1 MVEQKLLE
9 VIERYIN
16 GEMSGDELARFQL
29 LMAENK
35 EVNDRVNEHREFT
48 NLIKQYGERLELE
61 KRLDAIHSEID
72 IHTLKDEMM
81 VHPAWIVKLWRH
93 HHSKISVAASIAIFA
108 VLFTLFFTGYLTNRE
123 SNYVKLKGEVDQ
135 LKLAVNGPRR
145 AKLPRPAKINNPGK
159 FRGTGFA
166 ISSNG
171 YIVTDYH
178 LVNNADSVYVENA
191 DGKSFK
197 TKTIWLDPQTDVA
210 ILEIT
215 DTSFTKL
222 GALPYNIKK
231 SESDIGE
238 SVYSLGYPRDA
249 RVLGVGY
256 LTASNGFKSDKSSDS
271 TTYQVSI
278 PVNQGD
284 SGGPVIDSKGNVI
297 GIVSAKETHVE
308 GAHFAIK
315 SNYLLKAL
323 HDIPE
328 DSLKR
333 PLKLNSNSKN
343 TLASLNKVE
352 QVKKLQNFVFMVKVY
367 NQ

>member
-16 GEMSGDELARFQL
+16 GEMSGDELARFQM

-61 KRLDAIHSEID
+61 KRLDAIHDEID
-72 IHTLKDEMM
+72 VHALKDEMM
-81 VHPAWIVKLWRH
+81 VHPIWIVSLWRH

-108 VLFTLFFTGYLTNRE
+108 VLSTLFFTGYLTNRE
-123 SNYVKLKGEVDQ
+123 SNYLRLKGEVDR
-135 LKLAVNGPRR
+135 LKSKVNVLGHNQITHP
-145 AKLPRPAKINNPGK
+145 KINNPGN

-171 YIVTDYH
+171 YIVTDLH
-178 LVNNADSVYVENA
+178 VVNNADSVYVEST

-197 TKTIWLDPQTDVA
+197 TKTVWVDPTTDVA
-210 ILEIT
+210 ILEIV
-215 DTSFTKL
+215 DSAFTKL
-222 GALPYNIKK
+222 APLPYNIKK

-238 SVYSLGYPRDA
+238 SVYTLGYPRDA
-249 RVLGVGY
+249 MVLGVGY
-256 LTASNGFKSDKSSDS
+256 LTASTGFTNDKTSDS
-271 TTYQVSI
+271 VTYQVSI
-278 PVNQGD
+278 PVNPGN
-284 SGGPVIDSKGNVI
+284 SGGPLIDSKGNVI
-297 GIVSAKETHVE
+297 GIINAKENHVE

-323 HDIPE
+323 HDIPA

-333 PLKLNSNSKN
+333 PLRLNVNSKN
-343 TLASLNKVE
+343 TLAGLNKVQ
-352 QVKKLQNFVFMVKVY
+352 QVKKMQDFVFMVKVY
-367 NQ
+367 KQ